1 MALNTNEQ
9 LTLAEAAIAINN
21 GPAEVAEEVVEESTE
36 ETTEISEMD
45 MVALSF
51 IQSALGE
58 DIINVR
64 LVARLQPKRGVHPEA
79 RRLRVA
85 ELEDLE
91 LVAALAVDGVVERD
105 RAVDGARHE

>member
-21 GPAEVAEEVVEESTE
+21 GPAEEVQESTE

-58 DIINVR
+58 DIINESTEEDYA
-64 LVARLQPKRGVHPEA
+64 VAVS
-79 RRLRVA
+79 
-85 ELEDLE
+85 E
-91 LVAALAVDGVVERD
+91 LVESLNQICFAVNDYFVLYND
-105 RAVDGARHE
+105 

>member
-58 DIINVR
+58 DIINESTEEDYA
-64 LVARLQPKRGVHPEA
+64 VAVS
-79 RRLRVA
+79 
-85 ELEDLE
+85 E
-91 LVAALAVDGVVERD
+91 LVESLNQICFAVNDYFGLYND
-105 RAVDGARHE
+105 

>member
-21 GPAEVAEEVVEESTE
+21 GPAEEVQESTE

-58 DIINVR
+58 DIINESTEEDYA
-64 LVARLQPKRGVHPEA
+64 VAVS
-79 RRLRVA
+79 
-85 ELEDLE
+85 E
-91 LVAALAVDGVVERD
+91 LVESLNQICFAVNDYFGLYND
-105 RAVDGARHE
+105 

>member
-21 GPAEVAEEVVEESTE
+21 GPAEVAEEVVQESTE

-58 DIINVR
+58 DIINESTEEDYA
-64 LVARLQPKRGVHPEA
+64 VAVS
-79 RRLRVA
+79 
-85 ELEDLE
+85 E
-91 LVAALAVDGVVERD
+91 LVESLNQICFAVNDYFGLYND
-105 RAVDGARHE
+105 

>member
-21 GPAEVAEEVVEESTE
+21 GPAKVEEEVVEESTE

-58 DIINVR
+58 DIINESTEEDYA
-64 LVARLQPKRGVHPEA
+64 VAVS
-79 RRLRVA
+79 
-85 ELEDLE
+85 E
-91 LVAALAVDGVVERD
+91 LVESLNQICFAVNDYFGLYND
-105 RAVDGARHE
+105 